1 MASSLAWTDD
11 TGSVTLTNSRPTPAD
26 RFAAWKHWRPP
37 IGPVEVAAGT
47 GQSYHWPYRE
57 EHLASFELRHI
68 PMASL
73 ALLER
78 LKYHL
83 ETGGEVTVTVGDPA
97 AHIYVCIIAPGTM
110 VEYDQADP
118 QLLLYTLQLSLKNT
132 AALPLLCSW

>member
-1 MASSLAWTDD
+1 MASSIAWTDAI
-11 TGSVTLTNSRPTPAD
+11 GSATLTNTRPTPAD
-26 RFAAWKHWRPP
+26 RFAAWKHWQAP

-47 GQSYHWPYRE
+47 GRSFHWSFRE

-78 LKYHL
+78 LRYHL
-83 ETGGEVTVTVGDPA
+83 ETGGEITITAGDPG
-97 AHIYVCIIAPGTM
+97 AHIFVCVIAPGTK
-110 VEYDQADP
+110 VDYDQADP
-118 QLLLYTLQLSLKNT
+118 QLLLYTLQLTVKNT